1 MDVDESGLPLGQV
14 KQSRQEVQDLLLG
27 HLAASGARPLPVRR
41 AYSVART
48 ADGPRWFPIAVP
60 YHQHAR
66 LQLAQ
71 ELKRLD
77 GGHVLDR
84 GFASAPSLWLFLE
97 RYLYLSGELR
107 ADVLVFDRVWTEYE
121 AYLSRTTVPYRLDA
135 PLIGLTGDFDR
146 LDLASCVSVVP
157 ITDDWLAQRWE
168 ADTFLGPASLL
179 QWTMCRYRLEVEL
192 EAPRRGEDVFK
203 DLLQIADQ
211 AVRALRLSASGSVGI
226 SETWCDPLV
235 PVFGGRGP
243 GGSAARGY
251 DPVRSG
257 MEWTDDPSLLRDL
270 FAALSNKQL
279 GQAAELALRR
289 FEGTYYAQSADDRLV
304 DYWIALEALFLPKQ
318 RSELSH
324 VGPLRIALF
333 LESTLE
339 SRKSLFATLRRSYDA
354 RSGIVHGSLAPKLE
368 AALPS
373 LEITTEAVLRKALQK
388 VVRAGHAPTPLELEE
403 LELAGGTL
411 AP

>member
-1 MDVDESGLPLGQV
+1 MARSSRVVRKYRTCCWATLPRRERGRFQYGGRT
-14 KQSRQEVQDLLLG
+14 QSRGLQTA
-27 HLAASGARPLPVRR
+27 LAGSRSRFRTISTPGSNSRRNSRAFIEATSSIAGSPL
-41 AYSVART
+41 SHSF
-48 ADGPRWFPIAVP
+48 G
-60 YHQHAR
+60 
-66 LQLAQ
+66 
-71 ELKRLD
+71 
-77 GGHVLDR
+77 
-84 GFASAPSLWLFLE
+84 SSLE
-97 RYLYLSGELR
+97 RYLYVSGELR
-107 ADVLVFDRVWTEYE
+107 ADVLVFDRVLTEYE
-121 AYLSRTTVPYRLDA
+121 GYLSRTTVPYLLDA

-243 GGSAARGY
+243 GGLAARWY

-257 MEWTDDPSLLRDL
+257 MEWTDDPGLLRNL

-324 VGPLRIALF
+324 VGPLLIALF
-333 LESTLE
+333 LESTIE
-339 SRKSLFATLRRSYDA
+339 SRKALFATLRRSYDA
-354 RSGIVHGSLAPKLE
+354 RSRIVHWSLAPKLE